1 MSLNALTIAL
11 GAGEEAVVRELL
23 AQLIERHAEVGNFA
37 FFLKE
42 EVAKFV
48 TLLSQCLEL
57 MLENL
62 LRIVELCRRVEAL
75 HRFVCFLVGGVHV
88 TLVYPEH
95 IRVCTVVGRFELGL
109 ILTDL
114 LPFVITRLGL
124 FSKYRL
130 LL

>member
-1 MSLNALTIAL
+1 M
-11 GAGEEAVVRELL
+11 
-23 AQLIERHAEVGNFA
+23 
-37 FFLKE
+37 
-42 EVAKFV
+42 
-48 TLLSQCLEL
+48 SQCLEL

-88 TLVYPEH
+88 TLVYPEY
-95 IRVCTVVGRFELGL
+95 IRVCAVIGRFELGL

-114 LPFVITRLGL
+114 LPFVITRLCL

-130 LL
+130 LF

>member
-1 MSLNALTIAL
+1 MGSRLNSYHHTCTVFDAILVIASY
-11 GAGEEAVVRELL
+11 
-23 AQLIERHAEVGNFA
+23 
-37 FFLKE
+37 
-42 EVAKFV
+42 AK
-48 TLLSQCLEL
+48 Q
-57 MLENL
+57 MLQG
-62 LRIVELCRRVEAL
+62 
-75 HRFVCFLVGGVHV
+75 FVCFLVGGVHV

-95 IRVCTVVGRFELGL
+95 IRVGTVVGRFELGL